1 MNFLKEIIGGFNNN
15 RSKAKAI
22 IENKE
27 GIKNE
32 IKYDIYEKSS
42 EHIEY
47 REIDLESS
55 EQLATERVTEDN
67 MYYVLNKVMA
77 ILASNLGF
85 DETAQ
90 NIVDVMVNSMGY
102 RGGVLFLVRK
112 EENCLQSYTY
122 SVTSWTK
129 IVVKKLPF
137 KTFRDIKLPLD
148 TKNDLL
154 IDVINKRK
162 IYITKGISPYIKH
175 LVPWQLAKWID
186 NITKTNY
193 AIAIPVILKNNVV
206 GIVNINST
214 YDFTDE
220 EIEMLKNFTKQVS
233 IAIYN
238 SQQYEQIKFNIER
251 LQQKTQ
257 DMQSLLSLSQ
267 TSSSGPEIEA
277 NIQAMMDIVPEKL
290 GYLEIIGAVL
300 VRYDEKIGKV
310 YAYITTKSDLVQRV
324 KKILSKPTLNDY
336 AVFVANDGENSRN
349 LTLTSQSILS
359 GEIKKGENLA
369 DFISPPVERSKAWL
383 MQKMMGGKSFAAV
396 PINIRGEKLGAVIF
410 MFRKQLT
417 QIASRDIDILKAFSQ
432 QIGMAIENL
441 QFYQSLNKN
450 IEELIRTKD
459 NLEEILT
466 MKNEFLRIVSHQ
478 LRTPLTAVR
487 GLVSMWKDGD
497 FDNLAPVK
505 MSEVK
510 TRVANNVE
518 RLNNIIND
526 MIKAMESEGDL
537 KLKFAPTDIE
547 ELIKDN
553 IEILKSNFERK
564 GLYIKYKKFGE
575 HIPEIEA
582 DRNSLPH
589 VFINLIDNAEKYTE
603 KGGLEIT
610 VYREEYNVYVR
621 FFDTGVGLSDKD
633 KETLFKKF
641 SRGQD
646 SGRLNPGGSG
656 LGLFIVKQI
665 LDEHHGKIQVSSLG
679 RGKGATFVVSLPI
692 KQPKPELG

>member
-1 MNFLKEIIGGFNNN
+1 MNFLKEIIGRFNYN
-15 RSKAKAI
+15 RPEAI

-27 GIKNE
+27 GTKNG
-32 IKYDIYEKSS
+32 IKYDIYEKSP

-47 REIDLESS
+47 REIDLESN
-55 EQLATERVTEDN
+55 EQLAIERVTKDN
-67 MYYVLNKVMA
+67 MYYVLNKAMA

-102 RGGVLFLVRK
+102 RGGVLFLVK
-112 EENCLQSYTY
+112 EKENCLQSHTY
-122 SVTSWTK
+122 SLTSWTK

-154 IDVINKRK
+154 VDVINKRK
-162 IYITKGISPYIKH
+162 IYIAKGISPFIKH
-175 LVPWQLAKWID
+175 LIPWQLAKWID
-186 NITKTNY
+186 NFTKTNY
-193 AIAIPVILKNNVV
+193 AIAIPVILRNNVA
-206 GIVNINST
+206 GIININST
-214 YDFTDE
+214 YDFTNE
-220 EIEMLKNFTKQVS
+220 EIEMLRNFAKQVS

-238 SQQYEQIKFNIER
+238 SRQYEQIKSNAKH
-251 LQQKTQ
+251 LQEKTE
-257 DMQSLLSLSQ
+257 DMEALLSLSQ
-267 TSSSGPEIEA
+267 TSSSGPEIET
-277 NIQAMMDIVPEKL
+277 NIQTMMDIVPEKL
-290 GYLEIIGAVL
+290 GYLEILGAVL

-310 YAYITTKSDLVQRV
+310 YAYITTESDLVQRA
-324 KKILSKPTLNDY
+324 KKILSKSALNDY
-336 AVFVANDGENSRN
+336 AVFVAKDGENSRN

-359 GEIKKGENLA
+359 GEIKRGENLT
-369 DFISPPVERSKAWL
+369 DFISPPVERPKAWL
-383 MQKMMGGKSFAAV
+383 MQKMMGGKSFVAV

-410 MFRKQLT
+410 MFRKQLS
-417 QIASRDIDILKAFSQ
+417 QIGDRDIDILKAFSQ
-432 QIGMAIENL
+432 QIGVIIENL

-459 NLEEILT
+459 NLEETLT

-487 GLVSMWKDGD
+487 GLISMWKDGD
-497 FDNLAPVK
+497 FDNLASVK

-510 TRVANNVE
+510 TRVANNIE

-537 KLKFAPTDIE
+537 KLKFAPTSIE
-547 ELIKDN
+547 RILKN
-553 IEILKSNFERK
+553 SVGILKSNFERK
-564 GLYIKYKKFGE
+564 GLYIKYKKFIKE
-575 HIPEIEA
+575 IPEIEA
-582 DRNSLPH
+582 DEKSLNH

-603 KGGLEIT
+603 RGGLEIT
-610 VYREEYNVYVR
+610 VYREEDNVYVR
-621 FFDTGVGLSDKD
+621 LSDTGVGLSDED
-633 KETLFKKF
+633 KEALFKKF

-665 LDEHHGKIQVSSLG
+665 LDEHHGKIKVSSLE
-679 RGKGATFVVSLPI
+679 RGKGTTFVVSLPV
-692 KQPKPELG
+692 KQPKPDLRV

>member
-1 MNFLKEIIGGFNNN
+1 MKFPLFEKIFNTFLDGKTKRDATKKLAKDSPSSLKVNKMFFGKNKILDLSFALPNKKEKILL
-15 RSKAKAI
+15 SD
-22 IENKE
+22 
-27 GIKNE
+27 IKSLQE
-32 IKYDIYEKSS
+32 IN
-42 EHIEY
+42 
-47 REIDLESS
+47 
-55 EQLATERVTEDN
+55 QN
-67 MYYVLNKVMA
+67 
-77 ILASNLGF
+77 ILTNLRCK
-85 DETAQ
+85 DTAQ
-90 NIVDVMVNSMGY
+90 AIVDTITFVLGY
-102 RGGVLFLVRK
+102 TVGTLFWV
-112 EENCLQSYTY
+112 
-122 SVTSWTK
+122 
-129 IVVKKLPF
+129 
-137 KTFRDIKLPLD
+137 D
-148 TKNDLL
+148 TKNDLIFPYTQTSKYL
-154 IDVINKRK
+154 SKLEK
-162 IYITKGISPYIKH
+162 IYGKKLRDHKASIKEYRDSNLVIRSIFDHKSYLGTDLRDFVSPILSENRALIIQKLFEMKLFISHPLI
-175 LVPWQLAKWID
+175 I
-186 NITKTNY
+186 
-193 AIAIPVILKNNVV
+193 NNKVV
-206 GIVNINST
+206 GILLFVSKREKLENRERI
-214 YDFTDE
+214 
-220 EIEMLKNFTKQVS
+220 ILKLFSDQMA
-233 IAIYN
+233 IAVYN
-238 SQQYEQIKFNIER
+238 SKIYGELQIQLSRYQE
-251 LQQKTQ
+251 KTQ

-267 TSSSGPEIEA
+267 TSSSGPEIET

-290 GYLEIIGAVL
+290 GYLEILGAVL

-310 YAYITTKSDLVQRV
+310 YAYITTESDLVQRV
-324 KKILSKPTLNDY
+324 KKILSKPALNDY
-336 AVFVANDGENSRN
+336 AVFVAKDGENSRN

-359 GEIKKGENLA
+359 GEIKRGENLA
-369 DFISPPVERSKAWL
+369 DFVSPPLERSKAWL
-383 MQKMMGGKSFAAV
+383 MQKMMGGKSFVAV

-417 QIASRDIDILKAFSQ
+417 QIGDRDIDILKAFSQ
-432 QIGMAIENL
+432 QIGVIIENL

-459 NLEEILT
+459 NLEEILN

-487 GLVSMWKDGD
+487 GLISMWKDGD
-497 FDNLAPVK
+497 FDNLASVK

-526 MIKAMESEGDL
+526 MIKAMESEGDM

-575 HIPEIEA
+575 YIPEIEA
-582 DRNSLPH
+582 DRNSLPY

-610 VYREEYNVYVR
+610 VYREEDNVYVR

-692 KQPKPELG
+692 KQPKPDLRI

>member
-1 MNFLKEIIGGFNNN
+1 MEKIFNTLGSGGT
-15 RSKAKAI
+15 SSGTEKKTAKGFVDSFDG
-22 IENKE
+22 NKIFF
-27 GIKNE
+27 G
-32 IKYDIYEKSS
+32 
-42 EHIEY
+42 
-47 REIDLESS
+47 R
-55 EQLATERVTEDN
+55 
-67 MYYVLNKVMA
+67 NKVLDLSPKLFDKKEK
-77 ILASNLGF
+77 ILLSDIKSLQEINRNILTNLKF
-85 DETAQ
+85 EDTAQ
-90 NIVDVMVNSMGY
+90 AIVNTIAFVLGY
-102 RGGVLFLVRK
+102 TVGTLFRV
-112 EENCLQSYTY
+112 
-122 SVTSWTK
+122 
-129 IVVKKLPF
+129 
-137 KTFRDIKLPLD
+137 DA
-148 TKNDLL
+148 KNDL
-154 IDVINKRK
+154 IFPYTQTNKYLSKFEK
-162 IYITKGISPYIKH
+162 IYGKKLRDHKASIKEHKNSNLVIHSIFDHKSYLGTDLRDFVSPILSENRALIIQKLFGMKLFITYPLI
-175 LVPWQLAKWID
+175 V
-186 NITKTNY
+186 
-193 AIAIPVILKNNVV
+193 NNEVV
-206 GIVNINST
+206 GILLFVSKREKLEVREKIILKLFSDQMAIAVHNSRL
-214 YDFTDE
+214 YE
-220 EIEMLKNFTKQVS
+220 EL
-233 IAIYN
+233 
-238 SQQYEQIKFNIER
+238 QIQLNN
-251 LQQKTQ
+251 LQEKTQ

-336 AVFVANDGENSRN
+336 AVFVAKDGENSRN

-610 VYREEYNVYVR
+610 VYREEDNVYVR

>member
-1 MNFLKEIIGGFNNN
+1 MSFPFLEKIFNTLGSGGT
-15 RSKAKAI
+15 SSGTEKKTAKGFVDSFDG
-22 IENKE
+22 NKIFF
-27 GIKNE
+27 G
-32 IKYDIYEKSS
+32 
-42 EHIEY
+42 
-47 REIDLESS
+47 R
-55 EQLATERVTEDN
+55 
-67 MYYVLNKVMA
+67 NKVLDLSPKLFDKKEK
-77 ILASNLGF
+77 ILLSDIKSLQEINRNILTNLKF
-85 DETAQ
+85 EDTAQ
-90 NIVDVMVNSMGY
+90 AIVNTIAFVLGY
-102 RGGVLFLVRK
+102 TVGTLFRV
-112 EENCLQSYTY
+112 
-122 SVTSWTK
+122 
-129 IVVKKLPF
+129 
-137 KTFRDIKLPLD
+137 DA
-148 TKNDLL
+148 KNDL
-154 IDVINKRK
+154 IFPYTQTNKYLSKFEK
-162 IYITKGISPYIKH
+162 IYGKKLRDHKASIKEHKNSNLVIHSIFDHKSYLGTDLRDFVSPILSENRALIIQKLFGMKLFITYPLI
-175 LVPWQLAKWID
+175 V
-186 NITKTNY
+186 
-193 AIAIPVILKNNVV
+193 NNEVV
-206 GIVNINST
+206 GILLFVSKREKLEVREKIILKLFSDQMAIAVHNSRL
-214 YDFTDE
+214 YE
-220 EIEMLKNFTKQVS
+220 EL
-233 IAIYN
+233 
-238 SQQYEQIKFNIER
+238 QIQLNN
-251 LQQKTQ
+251 LQEKTQ

-336 AVFVANDGENSRN
+336 AVFVAKDGENSRN

-610 VYREEYNVYVR
+610 VYREEDNVYVR